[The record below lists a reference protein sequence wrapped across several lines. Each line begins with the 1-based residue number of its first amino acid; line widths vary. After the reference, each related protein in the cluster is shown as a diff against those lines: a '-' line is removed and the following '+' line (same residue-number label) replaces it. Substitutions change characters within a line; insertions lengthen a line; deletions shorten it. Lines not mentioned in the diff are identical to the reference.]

1 MSDNRQGR
9 ICAQLIIQKDTARV
23 QKEKEKKLR
32 DGERLT
38 QVQKTSVKGSKWNAR
53 LDRNRE
59 R

>member
-1 MSDNRQGR
+1 M
-9 ICAQLIIQKDTARV
+9 
-23 QKEKEKKLR
+23 QKEEEKKLR